1 MNSFQMLENWASSNT
16 SFGKSGLIAV
26 SSISW
31 LSPSPDSTFPWRLP
45 LIEKELLRFLVLPS
59 VFAFTA
65 AGLGVFS
72 AGVGTGLGLGAV
84 GLLNSAGFSA
94 TLEVTGL
101 GAGVTGAG
109 ACLGAF
115 TCSGEAFFFRA
126 LPEPIVQVVANWVL
140 PVVVHYYC
148 PYTLHQC
155 HSIVLGRATRVRH
168 Q

>member
-1 MNSFQMLENWASSNT
+1 M
-16 SFGKSGLIAV
+16 
-26 SSISW
+26 
-31 LSPSPDSTFPWRLP
+31 
-45 LIEKELLRFLVLPS
+45 VLPS

-101 GAGVTGAG
+101 GGVGGTGAG

-126 LPEPIVQVVANWVL
+126 LPEPIVQVVAN
-140 PVVVHYYC
+140 
-148 PYTLHQC
+148 
-155 HSIVLGRATRVRH
+155 
-168 Q
+168 

>member
-1 MNSFQMLENWASSNT
+1 M
-16 SFGKSGLIAV
+16 
-26 SSISW
+26 
-31 LSPSPDSTFPWRLP
+31 
-45 LIEKELLRFLVLPS
+45 VLPS

-126 LPEPIVQVVANWVL
+126 LPEPIVQVVAN
-140 PVVVHYYC
+140 
-148 PYTLHQC
+148 
-155 HSIVLGRATRVRH
+155 
-168 Q
+168 